1 MAAGIVPAA
10 AQAATSAATS
20 SDMVQM
26 QASTLA
32 AFEKN
37 FFMWQMTAVIEILII
52 AFLIF
57 TFRAYLP
64 FVISRMWTH
73 LPVVGVMT
81 RVRNIVPLGGF
92 TLRNGMYRREFKEN
106 VMYYSKKYLGSYFF
120 MGAPFDIVH
129 IDRGFVQDAL
139 YNKFVVTLQELG
151 YASVGAIENA
161 LTFNGINPAG
171 DGTLG
176 LIEGM
181 GFDSY
186 ETAKSVLNPSD
197 LSATTILYAP
207 KMSSIPLD
215 ALLGYG
221 ADIAPGSIAAQVDDT
236 FEFRKPP
243 VEENKLL
250 DWLPYIVLMV
260 TMAICGAILA
270 SVIH

>member
-1 MAAGIVPAA
+1 MVAGIAPAA
-10 AQAATSAATS
+10 AVTQAVITA

-26 QASTLA
+26 QASTLD

-37 FFMWQMTAVIEILII
+37 FFAWQMTAVIEVLII

-57 TFRAYLP
+57 TFRAYIP

-92 TLRNGMYRREFKEN
+92 TLRNGMYRKEFKEN

-120 MGAPFDIVH
+120 MSAPFDIVH
-129 IDRGFVQDAL
+129 IDRGFVQDLL

-151 YASVGAIENA
+151 YTNVGSIENA
-161 LTFNGINPAG
+161 LTFNGIDPESSDA
-171 DGTLG
+171 DQIVT
-176 LIEGM
+176 GM

-186 ETAKSVLNPSD
+186 ETAKQILNPSS
-197 LSATTILYAP
+197 LSITTMLYSP

-215 ALLGYG
+215 SLLGYG

-243 VEENKLL
+243 AEENKLME
-250 DWLPYIVLMV
+250 WMPYIVLMV
-260 TMAICGAILA
+260 TMAICGAVLA
-270 SVIH
+270 STIK